1 MTTTYSKSELKV
13 GEGWRYSE
21 PKMKLRA
28 EALAIL
34 MKHFGEG
41 PYDEYP
47 NRSIYECANEWC
59 SKQDTTSGLV
69 KYYEAYY
76 ESRQT

>member
-1 MTTTYSKSELKV
+1 MTTTYSQSELKV
-13 GEGWRYSE
+13 GEDWRYSKS
-21 PKMKLRA
+21 KMKLRA
-28 EALAIL
+28 EALTIL
-34 MKHFGEG
+34 IKHFGEG

-69 KYYEAYY
+69 KYYQAYY